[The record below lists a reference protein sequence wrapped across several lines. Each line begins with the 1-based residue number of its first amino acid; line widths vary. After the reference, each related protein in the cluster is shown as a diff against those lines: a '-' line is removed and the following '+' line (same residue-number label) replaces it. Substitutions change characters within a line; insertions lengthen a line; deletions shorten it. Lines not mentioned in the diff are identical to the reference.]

1 MTPDDDAY
9 RQVQVYRTRE
19 RIIGALLAF
28 SALGSSIMYVVF
40 LKASLGPLWLGLLIA
55 MEWLIMAFI
64 YFIIVS
70 QMRKRRR

>member
-1 MTPDDDAY
+1 MLPNDDAY
-9 RQVQVYRTRE
+9 RQVQMYRARE

-40 LKASLGPLWLGLLIA
+40 LRASLGLTWLILLVA

-64 YFIIVS
+64 YFIIVG
-70 QMRKRRR
+70 QMRKRRK